1 MQRQTMKNPSKNIT
15 YMNALKIG
23 LIAATMFLA
32 YSCGSAGNDKTQQGN
47 TETSSSNAQDKVVMM
62 TKADFTEKVFNYEQ
76 KQEWAYQGDMPCVI
90 DFYADWCKP
99 CKMVAPIMDELA
111 VKYAGKVRFYKINT
125 DNERELSMAFNI
137 QSIPAILFVP
147 MTGQPQMSV
156 GAMSKE
162 DYIKA
167 IDGLLSAGQQ
177 NQPTSSK

>member
-1 MQRQTMKNPSKNIT
+1 MK
-15 YMNALKIG
+15 AFKIG
-23 LIAATMFLA
+23 LAAATLFLA
-32 YSCGSAGNDKTQQGN
+32 YSCGNAGNDETRQGN
-47 TETSSSNAQDKVVMM
+47 TETAAANGNVQDKVVMM

-76 KQEWAYQGDMPCVI
+76 KQEWAYQGDLPCVI
-90 DFYADWCKP
+90 DFYADWCRP

-147 MTGQPQMSV
+147 MNGQPQMSV

-167 IDGLLSAGQQ
+167 IDGLINAGNQA
-177 NQPTSSK
+177 QPTSSN

>member
-1 MQRQTMKNPSKNIT
+1 MKL
-15 YMNALKIG
+15 LKFG
-23 LIAATMFLA
+23 LLVSILFLV
-32 YSCGSAGNDKTQQGN
+32 YSCGNAGNEEKGTSA
-47 TETSSSNAQDKVVMM
+47 TETAGGSAQGKVVMM

-90 DFYADWCKP
+90 DFYADWCRP

-125 DNERELSMAFNI
+125 DNEKDLSMAFNI

-167 IDGLLSAGQQ
+167 IDGLLSAQSP
-177 NQPTSSK
+177 QPTSQK